1 MYIQEKTIQD
11 EQLSFIDFFS
21 KVTFWTDYSGILSF
35 SVLKNHFRAKV
46 HKRDF
51 EGHEQRFRQ
60 HKLSELLLTP
70 ILSQQ
75 SLVSESEDSESLKSE
90 SYDPHIFAFNLAG
103 GFSIFQSF
111 LKEISC

>member
-1 MYIQEKTIQD
+1 M
-11 EQLSFIDFFS
+11 
-21 KVTFWTDYSGILSF
+21 
-35 SVLKNHFRAKV
+35 

-75 SLVSESEDSESLKSE
+75 SLVSESEDSESLESE
-90 SYDPHIFAFNLAG
+90 SYEPHIFAFELSWG
-103 GFSIFQSF
+103 IFHFPKFFKRNQLLSVRF
-111 LKEISC
+111 